1 MHTRRDPPGEI
12 FSGWLKSRR
21 RGAHGNLASTP
32 LFFSSFA
39 LGLSL
44 ISAANYVM
52 ASARVVKRDGID
64 GFSGCFIFFF
74 FFSLRGGGGGLVGD
88 FVMF

>member
-1 MHTRRDPPGEI
+1 MHTRLDPPGEI
-12 FSGWLKSRR
+12 FRGWLKSRR

-74 FFSLRGGGGGLVGD
+74 VERWWRGAGWRFCDVL
-88 FVMF
+88 MY